1 MKKDS
6 FELNQD
12 QTVATQ
18 CPEDGN
24 CTFEVLENKSLEKLK
39 GSLGE
44 SYYKVVEG
52 KNLLLRFQY
61 ERNQI
66 PNTVDGHYIEQVF
79 VELDKNNLE
88 VELNSVNSKKIRV
101 VFARF
106 CYCKG
111 QTGYYDIDK
120 GSLIIKKVEGN
131 KYQLDFYFKITE
143 VPQIITEI
151 HEIFTLN

>member
-1 MKKDS
+1 MFSCKVKKDS

-24 CTFEVLENKSLEKLK
+24 CTFEVL
-39 GSLGE
+39 E

-131 KYQLDFYFKITE
+131 KYQLDFNFKITE